1 MKRVIDT
8 LTGDLF
14 ATIAAIPKAHPMDAG
29 AWRFRAEISHCMGGA
44 ISASGKDRYQI
55 AADMSR
61 LLGREVSV
69 NTLDKYTSE
78 ASEDHIPNLETAI
91 AFDAAT
97 GQLALVDLFARKL
110 GCRVL
115 PGKESL
121 AAELGRLEI
130 MKGEIAKQERV
141 IKRALGDAHD
151 YLAALCEV
159 STDQAVAM
167 QVYEQS
173 RGRYRLMSNACRT
186 LEVIAGKMGKTSLS
200 GVDIK
205 GIRLCEDA
213 MKSLK
218 KGA

>member
-1 MKRVIDT
+1 MRKIVDT

-14 ATIAAIPKAHPMDAG
+14 ATVPQAHPMTPG
-29 AWRFRAEISHCMGGA
+29 AWRFRGEIAHVMGEA
-44 ISASGKDRYQI
+44 IKTCSKDRYQI

-97 GQLALVDLFARKL
+97 EQMALANLFVSKL

-121 AAELGRLEI
+121 LVELVRLDQMRADI
-130 MKGEIAKQERV
+130 TKQEKA
-141 IKRALGDAHD
+141 IKRVLGESHD
-151 YLAALCEV
+151 
-159 STDQAVAM
+159 
-167 QVYEQS
+167 
-173 RGRYRLMSNACRT
+173 
-186 LEVIAGKMGKTSLS
+186 
-200 GVDIK
+200 
-205 GIRLCEDA
+205 
-213 MKSLK
+213 
-218 KGA
+218 

>member
-1 MKRVIDT
+1 MKRIVDT

-14 ATIAAIPKAHPMDAG
+14 SCIPQAHPMTPG
-29 AWRFRAEISHCMGGA
+29 AWRFRGEIAHIMGEA
-44 ISASGKDRYQI
+44 ISACTKDRYQI

-97 GQLALVDLFARKL
+97 EQLALANLFAGKL

-121 AAELGRLEI
+121 QAELGRLVQ
-130 MKGEIAKQERV
+130 MKDDIGKQEKA
-141 IKRALGDAHD
+141 IKRILGEA
-151 YLAALCEV
+151 
-159 STDQAVAM
+159 
-167 QVYEQS
+167 
-173 RGRYRLMSNACRT
+173 
-186 LEVIAGKMGKTSLS
+186 K
-200 GVDIK
+200 
-205 GIRLCEDA
+205 
-213 MKSLK
+213 
-218 KGA
+218 

>member
-1 MKRVIDT
+1 MRRPADN

-14 ATIAAIPKAHPMDAG
+14 ANIPQAHPKTPG
-29 AWRFRAEISHCMGGA
+29 AWNFRREIAYVMGEA
-44 ISASGKDRYQI
+44 IKACTNDRYQI

-97 GQLALVDLFARKL
+97 EQTALASLHAGKL

-121 AAELGRLEI
+121 TAELGRLSY
-130 MKGEIAKQERV
+130 MKTEIAKQEKA
-141 IKRALGDAHD
+141 IKQLLG
-151 YLAALCEV
+151 EK
-159 STDQAVAM
+159 Q
-167 QVYEQS
+167 
-173 RGRYRLMSNACRT
+173 
-186 LEVIAGKMGKTSLS
+186 
-200 GVDIK
+200 
-205 GIRLCEDA
+205 
-213 MKSLK
+213 
-218 KGA
+218 